1 MTRWAVVLAGGVG
14 SRFWPISTPDRPK
27 QLLPLATTEPMLADA
42 LARLAPIVP
51 VERTLVLTNASLVD
65 AIAKLAPTLPREN
78 LIAEPK
84 PAGTAAA
91 LAWGAHLIAQRG
103 ARDDVMI
110 SVHADWAIGD
120 AEGFRAALLL
130 SAATAETQHALVT
143 VGVVP
148 VRPDPGFGY
157 IQPGEPAGPQ
167 ARRVVRFVEKPDR
180 SRAES
185 MVRDGYLWNSGIFA
199 WRGVPV
205 QAIYLGF
212 TGTMGAFYDY
222 MIADPLAVPRADERF
237 YDEKIAALTPEI
249 APHLAAHPNDLAGFF
264 GAIEKPIA
272 VDVGVMERSARVLVI
287 PGDFGWDDVGTWAAL
302 KRVRA
307 CDERGNA
314 LSGLVHA
321 LDSSDNVVHADGNAV
336 VLYGV
341 RDLVVV
347 SRNGLTLVTTT
358 ERAAD
363 LKKLIDT
370 LPPQLR
376 EQS

>member
-14 SRFWPISTPDRPK
+14 SRFWPMSTPDRPK
-27 QLLPLATTEPMLADA
+27 QLLPLASAEPMLADA

-51 VERTLVLTNASLVD
+51 IERTLVLTNASLVD
-65 AIAKLAPTLPREN
+65 AIAKLAPALPREN

-120 AEGFRAALLL
+120 AEGFRAALL
-130 SAATAETQHALVT
+130 AAAETAAREHALVT
-143 VGVVP
+143 VGIVP

-157 IQPGEPAGPQ
+157 IQPGEPAGPV
-167 ARRVVRFVEKPDR
+167 ARHVARFVEKPDR
-180 SRAES
+180 ERAAA
-185 MVRDGYLWNSGIFA
+185 MVRDGYLWNSGIFV
-199 WRGVPV
+199 WRAGDF
-205 QAIYLGF
+205 L
-212 TGTMGAFYDY
+212 DE
-222 MIADPLAVPRADERF
+222 LAAH
-237 YDEKIAALTPEI
+237 TPEI
-249 APHLAAHPNDLAGFF
+249 APHLAAHPDDVAGFF

-272 VDVGVMERSARVLVI
+272 VDVGVMERSTRVLVL

-314 LSGLVHA
+314 VSGIVHA
-321 LDSSDNVVHADGNAV
+321 LESSDNVVHAEGNAV

-347 SRNGLTLVTTT
+347 SRPGLTLVTTT
-358 ERAAD
+358 ERASD
-363 LKKLIDT
+363 LKQLIDT
-370 LPPQLR
+370 LPAHIR
-376 EQS
+376 EQP